1 MKGLKRVKSLR
12 MTGKDRTYP
21 VKKSYEA
28 LFDLDSEYN
37 AESQTDG
44 QDYKYNHS
52 DAPVLPIALSFF
64 AKA

>member
-1 MKGLKRVKSLR
+1 MSAFKTVKSLR

-28 LFDLDSEYN
+28 LFDLGSEYN

-44 QDYKYNHS
+44 
-52 DAPVLPIALSFF
+52 
-64 AKA
+64 

>member
-1 MKGLKRVKSLR
+1 MSAFKTVKSLR

-21 VKKSYEA
+21 VKKSYKA

-44 QDYKYNHS
+44 QDYKYDYS
-52 DAPVLPIALSFF
+52 DTPILPITFSSF
-64 AKA
+64 AKT